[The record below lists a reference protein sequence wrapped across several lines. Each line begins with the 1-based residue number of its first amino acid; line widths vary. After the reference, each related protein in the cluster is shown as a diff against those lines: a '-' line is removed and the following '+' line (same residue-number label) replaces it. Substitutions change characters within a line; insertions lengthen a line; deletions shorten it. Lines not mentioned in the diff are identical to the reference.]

1 MGANNVH
8 FQRADRMYKEIKFR
22 HQTNSLDLCLLTLCQ
37 HSIIS
42 IGTFGWWS
50 AYLRSPK
57 NTFVFRVTVNEHS
70 KENRSQ
76 HYRVEVKALQTPRR
90 ASIDVQPGTGMNS
103 VRVNAEQRGIT
114 VYPAAVCRANS
125 VYQRMYCSRAADH
138 FTPAPLW
145 TAFSAADIR
154 RWS

>member
-1 MGANNVH
+1 M
-8 FQRADRMYKEIKFR
+8 KF
-22 HQTNSLDLCLLTLCQ
+22 HHYNNSLDLCSLTLCEN
-37 HSIIS
+37 SIIS

-103 VRVNAEQRGIT
+103 MRVNEQQQRGIT
-114 VYPAAVCRANS
+114 VYPADICRANS
-125 VYQRMYCSRAADH
+125 AYHRLYCARAADH
-138 FTPAPLW
+138 FPPAPLW